1 MFNYKMSVKTINKIS
16 YIFAIISILLIVL
29 GCIAPIIFTQ
39 CKSIVDFTQTGQIGD
54 TIGGTMGP
62 IVAIAGVFM
71 TFIAFLMQVNANKIQ
86 SSQLK
91 KALSLKLLE
100 EKIESRN
107 ALQLMCVDINVM
119 INSIDKTCL
128 EIDDFCSKTEN
139 LPTGEVPF
147 HFVPFQSCR
156 RYNSID
162 RNHVYNAFA
171 SFMEPSGH
179 IDDFSAIYSLLDFY
193 SEGMESIYSV
203 IYKPYTDEIMACKNE
218 IPRAFEE
225 LHHALNDN
233 ISNKSQSVLVQQF
246 NYQVTNRLINNGI
259 LNIMELHKTLDDI
272 KYNSLFEVNFN
283 AYQKT
288 LALTNSL
295 ITKNNMLV
303 KAMRDAKVKLLDQ
316 EVYNRLIEL
325 RDKID
330 NVLIIHTIET
340 IQKDFE
346 NQV

>member
-1 MFNYKMSVKTINKIS
+1 
-16 YIFAIISILLIVL
+16 
-29 GCIAPIIFTQ
+29 
-39 CKSIVDFTQTGQIGD
+39 
-54 TIGGTMGP
+54 
-62 IVAIAGVFM
+62 M
-71 TFIAFLMQVNANKIQ
+71 T
-86 SSQLK
+86 
-91 KALSLKLLE
+91 
-100 EKIESRN
+100 
-107 ALQLMCVDINVM
+107 

-316 EVYNRLIEL
+316 EVYKRLIEL

-346 NQV
+346 NKV